1 MAAAALLLLLQ
12 IPDPAGTAQF
22 EPLYRAELALR
33 EKQHGE
39 KHPRVAQAL
48 RDLALFLKTHSRKD
62 EARDLLA
69 RALAI
74 QERAEDCFA
83 LAELSPPHEAGP
95 LLERS
100 LRLKESPEAHHR
112 LADLLAGAQHLD
124 PARQH
129 YERAVELYAQAGSD
143 HLGLALNDLG
153 FLHESQERFKEA
165 EVYYRRALAAHQK
178 AHGPKH
184 PEVGITL
191 NNLGS
196 VVGAQGRLAEA
207 EPLLRQALTTL
218 EQTLGNVHERT
229 AACASN
235 LGDLLSA
242 LNRPAAAKPLYNRA
256 LRIYEQLNMTS
267 NAAEIRERLAP

>member
-22 EPLYRAELALR
+22 EPLYRQELALR
-33 EKQHGE
+33 QQQLGP
-39 KHPRVAQAL
+39 KHPRVAQAM
-48 RDLALFLKTHSRKD
+48 RDLALFLKTHSKKD
-62 EARDLLA
+62 EARALLA
-69 RALAI
+69 GALAI
-74 QERAEDCFA
+74 QARAEDCLA

-100 LRLKESPEAHHR
+100 LSLQETPEAHHR

-124 PARQH
+124 AARQH
-129 YERAVELYAQAGSD
+129 YERAVELFAQSGSEQ
-143 HLGLALNDLG
+143 LGLALNDLG

-184 PEVGITL
+184 PEVGIAL
-191 NNLGS
+191 NNMGS

-207 EPLLRQALTTL
+207 EPILRQALNTL

-229 AACASN
+229 AACAAN

-256 LRIYEQLNMTS
+256 IRIYEQLKMPA

>member
-22 EPLYRAELALR
+22 EPLYRQELALR
-33 EKQHGE
+33 QQQLGP
-39 KHPRVAQAL
+39 KHPRVAQAM
-48 RDLALFLKTHSRKD
+48 RDLALFLKTQAKKD
-62 EARDLLA
+62 EARALLTS
-69 RALAI
+69 ALAI
-74 QERAEDCFA
+74 EARAEDCLT

-100 LRLKESPEAHHR
+100 LRLRETPEAHHR

-124 PARQH
+124 AARQH
-129 YERAVELYAQAGSD
+129 YERAVELFARSGSEQ
-143 HLGLALNDLG
+143 LGLALNDLG

-184 PEVGITL
+184 PEVGIAL

-207 EPLLRQALTTL
+207 EPILRQALTTL
-218 EQTLGNVHERT
+218 EQTLGNLHERT
-229 AACASN
+229 AACAAN

-256 LRIYEQLNMTS
+256 IRIYEQLKMPA
-267 NAAEIRERLAP
+267 NAAEIRERLTP

>member
-1 MAAAALLLLLQ
+1 MAAAALLLLWQ

-22 EPLYRAELALR
+22 EPLYRAELSLR
-33 EKQHGE
+33 QKQLGE
-39 KHPRVAQAL
+39 KDPRVAQAM
-48 RDLALFLKTHSRKD
+48 RDLALFLKTHGKND
-62 EARDLLA
+62 EARALLS

-74 QERAEDCFA
+74 EERAEDCLA

-100 LRLKESPEAHHR
+100 LWIKESPQAHHR
-112 LADLLAGAQHLD
+112 LADLLAGAQHFD

-129 YERAVELYAQAGSD
+129 YERAVELYSQAGAD
-143 HLGLALNDLG
+143 QLGLALNDLG

-207 EPLLRQALTTL
+207 EPLLRQALATL
-218 EQTLGNVHERT
+218 DQTLGNVHERT
-229 AACASN
+229 AACAAN

-256 LRIYEQLNMTS
+256 IRIYEQLKMPS
-267 NAAEIRERLAP
+267 NAAEIRERLSP

>member
-1 MAAAALLLLLQ
+1 MAAVALLFLLQ

-22 EPLYRAELALR
+22 EPLYRQELALR
-33 EKQHGE
+33 QKQHGE
-39 KHPRVAQAL
+39 KHARVAQAL
-48 RDLALFLKTHSRKD
+48 RDLALFLKAHTRND
-62 EARDLLA
+62 EARSLLSQ
-69 RALAI
+69 ALGI
-74 QERAEDCFA
+74 EERAEDCLA

-100 LRLKESPEAHHR
+100 LKLKESPEAHHR
-112 LADLLAGAQHLD
+112 LADLLAGAQHLE

-129 YERAVELYAQAGSD
+129 YERAVELFAQAGSD
-143 HLGLALNDLG
+143 QLGLALNDLG
-153 FLHESQERFKEA
+153 FLHESQQRFKEA

-184 PEVGITL
+184 PEVGIAL

-207 EPLLRQALTTL
+207 EPLLRQALTIL
-218 EQTLGNVHERT
+218 EQTVGSVHERT
-229 AACASN
+229 AACAAN

-242 LNRPAAAKPLYNRA
+242 LNRAAAAKPLYNRA
-256 LRIYEQLNMTS
+256 IRIYEQLKMPA
-267 NAAEIRERLAP
+267 NAAEIRERLSP